1 MNGLA
6 RDFRHGARMLRRN
19 PALTIIAVLTLA
31 LGIGA
36 NTAVF
41 SVAYDVLLAPLPYA
55 QPDQLVT
62 IWSAFHR
69 MGAPRAP
76 SAGTQL
82 IELRQ
87 QSRKL
92 SAVGAVW
99 VANGTLTGDRE
110 PEQIKLGWVTH
121 DFFSVLGARPMLGR
135 DFKPEEEP
143 ARGSL
148 ALMLSHGLWQRRFGG
163 DPGII
168 GKQVRMDGNT
178 ATVIGVM
185 PPGFRVLFP
194 KEANVPL
201 DTHAWAP
208 FPWDIARQP
217 QDQYYLR
224 IVGRMA
230 QGVTREELLQELNG
244 IAGNLRASYAP
255 YAAERLEF
263 SALGLR
269 SEAVRDIRPALMAL
283 IAGAVL
289 VLLIA
294 CVNIANLLL
303 TRATQRRREMA
314 VRAAL
319 GASQW
324 RLARQLL
331 VEGLV
336 LCAVGGIAG
345 LLLGAWGVQLLF
357 SLRPQA
363 LAPVESSGINPY
375 VLAYTA
381 AVALGSGLLFGLAPV
396 FEARRLQLMD
406 SLKQAGRG
414 LSASRRLQPALIV
427 GEIALGC
434 MLLAGAGLLVR
445 TMLQLNKVEPGFSSA
460 GLLTFEVNLPSR
472 RYQYDAQRV
481 EFVRAWEQRLRALP
495 GVELAGGS
503 SHLPLDDYPNWY
515 SPYVPEGIPEDQASG
530 LLADYRAITPDYL
543 RSMGTRLSEGRHFT
557 QHDDADAP
565 LVVIIDDVLASATW
579 PGESAIGKRLQV
591 ERWQEGNF
599 ISARAEVVGVVEH
612 VRNHSLAQ
620 KLRGQIYLPYPQ
632 SARPHLSYAVRTATE
647 PAALVSPLRAALAQ
661 QDPEMALAKVR
672 PMQDFVTANLSSNR
686 FTAVLAT
693 VFALLALVLAGIGVY
708 GVTSYSVSQR
718 TQEIGI
724 RMALGARPSDIL
736 RMVLRQGAWWAVLG
750 VVAGIG
756 GALALGRYLESLLY
770 GVTPVDPLTYAAVA
784 AIMGSAVLVGAWR
797 PSRRAAAAEP
807 VEALRVEM

>member
-1 MNGLA
+1 MC
-6 RDFRHGARMLRRN
+6 
-19 PALTIIAVLTLA
+19 
-31 LGIGA
+31 
-36 NTAVF
+36 
-41 SVAYDVLLAPLPYA
+41 
-55 QPDQLVT
+55 
-62 IWSAFHR
+62 
-69 MGAPRAP
+69 APRAP

-82 IELRQ
+82 VELRQ

-92 SAVGAVW
+92 SGVGAIW

-163 DPGII
+163 DPGIV

-178 ATVIGVM
+178 ATVVGVM

-230 QGVTREELLQELNG
+230 PGVTRDELHQELNT
-244 IAGNLRASYAP
+244 IAASLRANYAP
-255 YAAERLEF
+255 YASEKLDLN
-263 SALGLR
+263 ALGLR
-269 SEAVRDIRPALMAL
+269 ADAVRDVRPALIAL
-283 IAGAVL
+283 IAGAIL

-303 TRATQRRREMA
+303 TRAAQRRREMA

-319 GASQW
+319 GATRW

-331 VEGLV
+331 AEGLV
-336 LCAVGGIAG
+336 LCAAGGVAG

-357 SLRPQA
+357 TLRPEA
-363 LAPVESSGINPY
+363 LARVESSGINPY

-381 AVALGSGLLFGLAPV
+381 AVALGSGMLFGLVPAV
-396 FEARRLQLMD
+396 EARRLRLTE

-414 LSASRRLQPALIV
+414 MSASRRLQPALIV
-427 GEIALGC
+427 SEIALGC

-445 TMLQLNKVEPGFSSA
+445 TMLQLNKVEPGFSTP
-460 GLLTFEVNLPSR
+460 GLLTFEINLPGRKYSF
-472 RYQYDAQRV
+472 DAQRV
-481 EFVRAWEQRLRALP
+481 EFVRAWEQRVRALP

-515 SPYVPEGIPEDQASG
+515 SPYVPEGIPEDQARG

-543 RSMGTRLSEGRHFT
+543 PAMRTRLIEGRHFN
-557 QHDDADAP
+557 QHDDANAP
-565 LVVIIDDVLASATW
+565 LVVIVDDVLASATW
-579 PGESAIGKRLQV
+579 PGESAIGKRLRV
-591 ERWQEGNF
+591 ERWDQGSF
-599 ISARAEVVGVVEH
+599 VSARAEVVGVAEH

-632 SARPHLSYAVRTATE
+632 SARPHLSYALLTSTD
-647 PAALVSPLRAALAQ
+647 PAALVAPLRHALAQ

-672 PMQDFVTANLSSNR
+672 PMQDFVQANLSASR
-686 FTAVLAT
+686 FTAVLAA
-693 VFALLALVLAGIGVY
+693 VFALLALVLAAIGVY
-708 GVTSYSVSQR
+708 GVTAYSVSQR

-724 RMALGARPSDIL
+724 RMALGARPADIL
-736 RMVLRQGAWWAVLG
+736 GMVLRQGAVWACIGVVLG
-750 VVAGIG
+750 IA
-756 GALALGRYLESLLY
+756 GALALGRYLGSLLY
-770 GVTPVDPLTYAAVA
+770 GVTPIDPLTYLAVA
-784 AIMGSAVLVGAWR
+784 VIMGTAVLLGAWR
-797 PSRRAAAAEP
+797 PSRRAASADP
-807 VEALRVEM
+807 VEALRVEV